1 MLHRGIAA
9 GLAVVGLCLGPAVL
23 ASTALAQEQP
33 SAQVF
38 QTWRTTTLGTYKSVD
53 AYRRALD
60 SARIRIG
67 DAADE
72 ILGRPVFPYT
82 RTKTV
87 VELAVLSAAELGV
100 ESDESSLADVYERA
114 RRAGLELCP
123 PEVGPQ
129 LRLDY
134 RNQPLGEALD
144 IAMEPVATY
153 SGDPT
158 PILVDNVRPNSYAI
172 KSQRLGYESG
182 PVDGVQC
189 RLVNV
194 QIGPTLISLDK

>member
-1 MLHRGIAA
+1 MPDPDEHYGRVAARGPEGPVDAGPRAPPANCDDRATIVAPSFLFRRYFCELCELVHTPATTPSITDNTWITLLAREGQMLHRGIAA
-9 GLAVVGLCLGPAVL
+9 GLAVVGLCLGPAIL

-72 ILGRPVFPYT
+72 IVGRPVFPYT

-100 ESDESSLADVYERA
+100 ESRIVSGGCVRTRTA
-114 RRAGLELCP
+114 RW
-123 PEVGPQ
+123 
-129 LRLDY
+129 
-134 RNQPLGEALD
+134 
-144 IAMEPVATY
+144 
-153 SGDPT
+153 S
-158 PILVDNVRPNSYAI
+158 
-172 KSQRLGYESG
+172 
-182 PVDGVQC
+182 
-189 RLVNV
+189 
-194 QIGPTLISLDK
+194 

>member
-9 GLAVVGLCLGPAVL
+9 GLAVVGLCLGPAVS

-100 ESDESSLADVYERA
+100 ESDESSWRMCTNAQGALVLNCA
-114 RRAGLELCP
+114 L
-123 PEVGPQ
+123 
-129 LRLDY
+129 LRSG
-134 RNQPLGEALD
+134 RSCGWT
-144 IAMEPVATY
+144 IAISRSAK
-153 SGDPT
+153 
-158 PILVDNVRPNSYAI
+158 L
-172 KSQRLGYESG
+172 
-182 PVDGVQC
+182 
-189 RLVNV
+189 
-194 QIGPTLISLDK
+194 LISRWSRWPRTAETPPS